1 MRKLAIVG
9 ATLALLVGV
18 MGAWSIASAA
28 PQHPATSKTKV
39 LHLISHQVSLQVID
53 LGEKGD
59 SVGDQV
65 IESTVELQHG
75 QRVGRGLLTCV
86 AVTFTSKGPDVL
98 CHGAIVFRD
107 GQVQFQG
114 ETTFRTPFTVAVTGG
129 TGSYQKVGGQLTVE
143 RTLPNGIDDVE
154 TLRLIFLD

>member
-1 MRKLAIVG
+1 M
-9 ATLALLVGV
+9 
-18 MGAWSIASAA
+18 
-28 PQHPATSKTKV
+28 
-39 LHLISHQVSLQVID
+39 HLISHQVSLQVID
-53 LGEKGD
+53 LGQKGD

-65 IESTVELQHG
+65 IESTVELQHD

-86 AVTFTSKGPDVL
+86 AVTFTSNGPDVL